1 MVKLLAVLLCTIKAF
16 DPSVRPKCYVTGQA
30 VVGWNQINSPGF
42 PSPFPGKL
50 DCLYAITA
58 PPGAKIELEF
68 DNFNMASSPGCKR
81 QGLAILDPVQSKV
94 PGQTTIVCGPT
105 KPETFKTKGNKVFL
119 HLSSNIRGASDGEF
133 LVKYRIKQKGM
144 DMSGPGGSPGG
155 GGPPMGVFGPLD
167 QAPPAA
173 VGGGGGGAGPKQPK
187 RGGKA
192 PKKAPKAKS
201 GKQNVKQMIA
211 KMAEASNRT
220 GQAIGKNKMAG
231 GNNGQNQAHM
241 RGHCQ
246 DGWMPG
252 MPCMQK
258 KTKELGSKSDLQ
270 TKKLL
275 KYLGMGVGVA
285 GACVVVWLMFRH
297 FTGKTNGGIPEP
309 ENALP
314 EGKIPTHLA
323 AIQEHKEKMKAQGK
337 EYPEDSDQIKLS
349 D

>member
-1 MVKLLAVLLCTIKAF
+1 MVKLLAALLCTIKAF

-68 DNFNMASSPGCKR
+68 DNFNMASSPGCKK
-81 QGLAILDPVQSKV
+81 QGLAILDPAQSKV

-167 QAPPAA
+167 QGPPAA
-173 VGGGGGGAGPKQPK
+173 VGGGGGGAGP
-187 RGGKA
+187 RRAKA
-192 PKKAPKAKS
+192 PKKAPKAKG
-201 GKQNVKQMIA
+201 GKPNVKQMIA
-211 KMAEASNRT
+211 KMAEASDRT
-220 GQAIGKNKMAG
+220 GQRGGNAIGKNKMAG
-231 GNNGQNQAHM
+231 GNNSQAHM

-275 KYLGMGVGVA
+275 KYLGMGVGIA

-314 EGKIPTHLA
+314 EGKVPTHLA
-323 AIQEHKEKMKAQGK
+323 AIAEHKEKMKAQGK
-337 EYPEDSDQIKLS
+337 EYPEDSD
-349 D
+349 